1 MSDTLQEITGK
12 LEERRARLSEIFTQ
26 AGPDTDMTKVTV
38 ISGSTA
44 EKVDHIRAL
53 NDEISD
59 LQKQAEPLHQ
69 QASEIERARRNTEEL
84 GTLQPHPGH
93 GQPGA
98 GRREQTQPKSLGEL
112 FVTSDAYKGYR
123 RGSRAPG
130 PMAELGL
137 NPNEIMATLFE
148 TTAGW
153 APESMRT
160 GRVVDKALR
169 PIQLADIVP
178 TAQTTQAAIVYME
191 ETTATTGAATRAEG
205 ATYVASTLVLTQRS
219 KTVRS
224 IGTSIPVTDEQLED
238 VAQAQSYIDGR
249 LGFFV
254 RQELDDQLMNGTDV
268 APELDGITG
277 FTDLQTQAKGTDPTP
292 DAVHKAMTKIRV
304 TGRAFPT
311 HYITH
316 PNDWQ
321 EVRLLR
327 TADGIYI
334 WGSPSESGPERIWGL
349 QVVQA
354 DVIAEGTGLVGD
366 FSPAMIQLFIRRG
379 LEVQVGYDS
388 SDFVSGKVTVR
399 AGLRAA
405 LVGYRGA
412 AFCTVTGI

>member
-1 MSDTLQEITGK
+1 MSDTLQDISGK
-12 LEERRARLSEIFTQ
+12 LEERRTKLAEIFTQ
-26 AGPDTDMTKVTV
+26 AGSDLDMTKVTS
-38 ISGSTA
+38 INGSTA
-44 EKVDHIRAL
+44 EKVEQLRNL
-53 NDEISD
+53 NDEIAD
-59 LQKQAEPLHQ
+59 LQAQAEPLHQ
-69 QASEIERARRNTEEL
+69 QASEIERARKNAEQLGEL
-84 GTLQPHPGH
+84 RPHPGH
-93 GQPGA
+93 AAAPADRRATVQPL
-98 GRREQTQPKSLGEL
+98 SLGEM
-112 FVTSDAYKGYR
+112 FIASDAYKGYR

-130 PMAELGL
+130 PLGVVDL
-137 NPNEIMATLFE
+137 APGEIMATLFE
-148 TTAGW
+148 TGAGW

-169 PIQLADIVP
+169 PIQLADLVP

-224 IGTSIPVTDEQLED
+224 IGTSIPATDEQLED

-268 APELDGITG
+268 APELDGILG
-277 FTDLQTQAKGTDPTP
+277 FTDLQTQAKGADPTP
-292 DAVHKAMTKIRV
+292 DAVYKAMTKIRV

-311 HYITH
+311 AYVTH

-321 EVRLLR
+321 QVRLLT

-334 WGSPSESGPERIWGL
+334 WGSPSEAGPERIWGL

-366 FSPAMIQLFIRRG
+366 FSPAMIQLYIRRG

-399 AGLRAA
+399 AGIRAA
-405 LVGYRGA
+405 LVGFRGA